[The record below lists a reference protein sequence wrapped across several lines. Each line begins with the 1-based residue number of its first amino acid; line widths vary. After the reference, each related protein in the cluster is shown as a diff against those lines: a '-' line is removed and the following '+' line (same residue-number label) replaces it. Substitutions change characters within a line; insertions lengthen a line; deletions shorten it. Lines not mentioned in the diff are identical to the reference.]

1 MNGTKTARRWT
12 AALAAALGLM
22 SLGTLGA
29 WAADPVAS
37 NNSGS
42 FQVRITPNVDLG
54 VLVDTA
60 GAAWAGDTD
69 LYTDLE
75 PGQEKLLGT
84 GVKLSVAGNFNKQEF
99 ELSAVKVDTWDLDSD
114 EAASADL
121 MRLYALIGTF
131 QNTSP
136 ATGLFGGTDHL
147 IRTDLAKL
155 AGQAQA
161 DEATA
166 DALPKTFEML
176 TTAGALYAD
185 VDDMTTVPATDRTL
199 WLRMNGPSA
208 TTVDAEQKFTITV
221 TARSGAG
228 Q

>member
-1 MNGTKTARRWT
+1 MKAQEKNMNGTKTARRWMT
-12 AALAAALGLM
+12 AIAAALGLM

-99 ELSAVKVDTWDLDSD
+99 ELSAVKVDTWDLYSD

-121 MRLYALIGTF
+121 MRLYAL
-131 QNTSP
+131 
-136 ATGLFGGTDHL
+136 
-147 IRTDLAKL
+147 
-155 AGQAQA
+155 
-161 DEATA
+161 
-166 DALPKTFEML
+166 
-176 TTAGALYAD
+176 
-185 VDDMTTVPATDRTL
+185 
-199 WLRMNGPSA
+199 
-208 TTVDAEQKFTITV
+208 
-221 TARSGAG
+221 
-228 Q
+228 